1 MSKPCVST
9 LWISIIVIICFLRFV
24 HKKCFNSVFELFSDY
39 STDRQLQ
46 KLINFENK
54 NIDILSHFLKKQLFT
69 LKDDYCKKHIKSF
82 FIKPNNLRMSRDNVV
97 FTPILNQRT
106 YYNSTSKQ
114 CENENGEPVK
124 KSVNCGQEFA
134 TCKNIVN
141 EEMRVLGKNK
151 FIDSAEVCAFEACT
165 DV

>member
-1 MSKPCVST
+1 MSKPYVST
-9 LWISIIVIICFLRFV
+9 LWIRIIVFICFLRFM
-24 HKKCFNSVFELFSDY
+24 HKKCCNSVFEFFSDY

-46 KLINFENK
+46 KLINFEKK
-54 NIDILSHFLKKQLFT
+54 NINILSQFLKKQLFT
-69 LKDDYCKKHIKSF
+69 LKDDYCEKHIKSF
-82 FIKPNNLRMSRDNVV
+82 FIEPNNLSMSRENVV

-124 KSVNCGQEFA
+124 QSVNCGQEFA

-141 EEMRVLGKNK
+141 EDMRVLGKNE
-151 FIDSAEVCAFEACT
+151 FIDSSEVCTFEACT
-165 DV
+165 DI